1 MKLLQKILLSAVLV
15 VSMAFNLLAQE
26 MPMSERMMA
35 TIMRE
40 NKDSIHYVKESK
52 GKPAR
57 WNYEMGVVLNACE
70 NVWLRTGKGEYFKF
84 IQSNI
89 DFYVNND
96 GSIRTYSNKEHNI
109 DLVTPGRQCLTLY
122 SVLGKEKYKKAAD
135 ILRGQLKT
143 QPRTKEGGFWHKHIY
158 PNQMWLDG
166 LYMAEP
172 FYAEY
177 SKLFKEDNWNDI
189 VNQFV
194 WMEKNGRDDKTGLL
208 YHGYDESREQKW
220 ADKTTGKSPNFWD
233 RAMGWYAVA
242 LVDVLDFVPENHPHR
257 GELTA
262 ILGRLAEA
270 IVKVQDADGCW
281 WQVMNR
287 VGDKGNY
294 AEASG
299 TAMLSFALAKGV
311 RLGVL
316 PTKYMAAA
324 EKGYAGI
331 LKNFV
336 TNNADGSVNLEKTV
350 SVSGLGGNPYRDGS
364 YEYYIGEPIRQNDLK
379 GVGPFINLC
388 LEMERTKVAPVG
400 AGKTVALD
408 YYFNNEY
415 RKGFD
420 GKMDRFHYT
429 WEDRMNSGF
438 SVLGGIFNRVGA
450 KTVAIETAPTKANL
464 KGVSVYIIVDPDTKK
479 ETENPHFM
487 DDASVKVL
495 KKWVK
500 KGGTLV
506 LFANDTTN
514 CEILNFNKLATT
526 FGVTFSDKNI
536 NFVKNDYYPDGTFM
550 LNGNDPIFGDAKKI
564 YVKELSVLDIKKPAK
579 SAYTSPNGDV
589 IFATAK
595 CGKGRVLVLGD
606 PWIYNEYLDGRK
618 LPADF
623 DNFKATQG
631 MVKWLLTK

>member
-1 MKLLQKILLSAVLV
+1 MKLLQKILLSAVLILA
-15 VSMAFNLLAQE
+15 MAFNLLAQE

-40 NKDSIHYVKESK
+40 NKDSIHYTKESA
-52 GKPAR
+52 GKQAR
-57 WNYEMGVVLNACE
+57 WNYEMGVVLNAFE
-70 NVWLRTGKGEYFKF
+70 NAWLRTGKGEYFKF

-96 GSIRTYSNKEHNI
+96 GSIRTYSSKEHNI
-109 DLVTPGRQCLTLY
+109 DLVTPGRQCLTLF
-122 SVLGKEKYKKAAD
+122 SVTGKEKYKKAAD

-177 SKLFKEDNWNDI
+177 SKLFKEDNWDDI

-194 WMEKNGRDDKTGLL
+194 WMEKNGRDEKTGLL
-208 YHGYDESREQKW
+208 YHGWDELREQKW

-242 LVDVLDFVPENHPHR
+242 LVDVLDYVPQNHPRR
-257 GELTA
+257 GELVA

-270 IVKVQDADGCW
+270 VVKVQDEDGCW

-336 TNNADGSVNLEKTV
+336 TKNADGSVNLEKTV

-364 YEYYIGEPIRQNDLK
+364 YEYYIKEPIRQNDLK

-415 RKGFD
+415 KKGYA
-420 GKMDRFHYT
+420 GQMERFHYT
-429 WEDRMNSGF
+429 WEDRMNSGY

-487 DDASVKVL
+487 DDASIKVI

-514 CEILNFNKLATT
+514 CEIQNFNKLANV

-550 LNGNDPIFGDAKKI
+550 LSGNHPIFGEAKKI
-564 YVKELSVLDIKKPAK
+564 YVKELSVLNIKKPAE
-579 SAYTSPNGDV
+579 SAYISPNGDV
-589 IFATAK
+589 IFATSK
-595 CGKGRVLVLGD
+595 YGKGRVLVLGD

-623 DNFKATQG
+623 DNFKAAQG
-631 MVKWLLTK
+631 MVNWLLTK